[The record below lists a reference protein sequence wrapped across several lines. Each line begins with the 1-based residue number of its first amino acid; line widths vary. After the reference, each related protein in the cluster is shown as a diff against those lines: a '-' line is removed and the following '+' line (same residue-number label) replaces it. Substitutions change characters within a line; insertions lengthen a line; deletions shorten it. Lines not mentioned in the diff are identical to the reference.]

1 MIMTES
7 DTGWVEALVPVC
19 ILYIYLVFSYELRLF
34 LPVTDTVKYRKSQF
48 YATNHKSHQNVMS
61 LTGNIKECGSIFAR
75 IRCGILFF

>member
-19 ILYIYLVFSYELRLF
+19 ILYIYWVFSYELGLF

-61 LTGNIKECGSIFAR
+61 LTDHLYLIFQ
-75 IRCGILFF
+75 GLHSQPG